1 MSTPRVWIKKGI
13 PHLQR
18 FLTWKVFNSDNLYIV
33 AEAINAD
40 VTLAALASNE
50 KIQNPFVINKN
61 NNK

>member
-1 MSTPRVWIKKGI
+1 M
-13 PHLQR
+13 
-18 FLTWKVFNSDNLYIV
+18 FNSDNLYIV

-50 KIQNPFVINKN
+50 KIQKNWFQILRNPFVINKN